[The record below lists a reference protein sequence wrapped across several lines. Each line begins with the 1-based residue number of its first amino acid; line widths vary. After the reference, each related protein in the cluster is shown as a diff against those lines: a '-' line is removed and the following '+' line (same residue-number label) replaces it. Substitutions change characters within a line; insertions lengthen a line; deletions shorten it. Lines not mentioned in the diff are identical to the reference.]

1 MKKQIQELIDHHK
14 TAKLECQELINELR
28 AIGETLLSEDEIR
41 DLNSTIERYAQ
52 EAAWRMVFV
61 SQLEDLL

>member
-1 MKKQIQELIDHHK
+1 MKEKIGNLIQHHK

-28 AIGETLLSEDEIR
+28 SIGETLLDEEEVR
-41 DLNSTIERYAQ
+41 DLNNTIERYSQ
-52 EAAWRMVFV
+52 EYAWRGVFV